1 VLLPVVLI
9 VLAGSATAPAQ
20 RQAQSGRIREVNVV
34 APPDSKGIVAIVGAL
49 LIDGRGGEPVR
60 DATVVVNGG
69 RIAAVGARSKLPVPA
84 GAEILEAGG
93 LTVLPGLLDAHFHLD
108 GNNELPAL
116 FLSHGVTSVRD
127 PGAWIEAYEAVRAAK
142 ASVPRLFLT
151 GPHMDTPPPAYPQDS
166 LLVRDADETRVA
178 VTNSI
183 DTGASAIKV
192 YFRLPLGLI
201 KVVTE
206 TAHARGI
213 PVTSHLEI
221 VDAAEAIRA
230 GVDGIE
236 HVTSL
241 GTALLPRR
249 EAEKYRQAVIADNRA
264 RNEGRYAVWS
274 NLDLESPRVRPLL
287 DLMLER
293 GTFLSPTLAVFE
305 RRSGDKDVTEV
316 HVRGFEKMLAFVGRA
331 RRAGVKVVLGSHSS
345 VPHAERGWAYQR
357 EMELLVEGGM
367 KPMEALVAATSEN
380 ARFFRVTDRLGTV
393 ETGKLADLVLIEG
406 DPLQDIRL
414 MRRVKRVMLNGK
426 WIN

>member
-1 VLLPVVLI
+1 MSMVRGLLVVLI
-9 VLAGSATAPAQ
+9 VLAASGRAP
-20 RQAQSGRIREVNVV
+20 AQSGRIREVNVV
-34 APPDSKGIVAIVGAL
+34 AAPDSKSPIAIVGAT
-49 LIDGRGGEPVR
+49 LIDGRGGEPVL
-60 DATVVVNGG
+60 DATVLVNGD
-69 RIAAVGARSKLPVPA
+69 RIAAVGSRLKVPVPP
-84 GAEILEAGG
+84 GTEILEARG

-108 GNNELPAL
+108 GNNKLPAL

-127 PGAWIEAYEAVRAAK
+127 PGAWIEAYDEVRAGKVA
-142 ASVPRLFLT
+142 VPRLFLT

-166 LLVRDADETRVA
+166 LLVRDAEETRQA
-178 VTNSI
+178 VSHSI

-201 KVVTE
+201 RVLVE

-249 EAEKYRQAVIADNRA
+249 EAEKYRQAVIADNKA

-274 NLDLESPRVRPLL
+274 SLDLNSPRVRPLL
-287 DLMLER
+287 DLMMER

-305 RRSGDKDVTEV
+305 RRTGDKNVTDV
-316 HVRGFEKMLAFVGRA
+316 HVRGFEKMLAFVGKA
-331 RRAGVKVVLGSHSS
+331 RKAGVKVVVGSHSS
-345 VPHAERGWAYQR
+345 VPHAESGWAYQR

-367 KPMEALVAATSEN
+367 TPREALMAATSEN

-393 ETGKLADLVLIEG
+393 ETGKLADLVLIDG

-414 MRRVKRVMLNGK
+414 MRRVKRVMLNGR

>member
-1 VLLPVVLI
+1 MRRALILVVVI
-9 VLAGSATAPAQ
+9 ILAAWGMAPAQ
-20 RQAQSGRIREVNVV
+20 SSRIREVNVV
-34 APPDSKGIVAIVGAL
+34 AAPDSRSTIAIVGAN
-49 LIDGRGGEPVR
+49 LIDGRGGDPVP
-60 DATVVVNGG
+60 DATVIVKGD
-69 RIAAVGARSKLPVPA
+69 RIAAVGARSNVSMPA
-84 GAEILEAGG
+84 GAEILEARG

-108 GNNELPAL
+108 GNNKLPAL

-127 PGAWIEAYEAVRAAK
+127 PGAWIEAYDAVRAAK
-142 ASVPRLFLT
+142 AAVPRLFLT

-166 LLVRDADETRVA
+166 LLVRDAEETRQA
-178 VTNSI
+178 VSHSI

-201 KVVTE
+201 KVLAE

-249 EAEKYRQAVIADNRA
+249 EAEKYRQAVIADNKA
-264 RNEGRYAVWS
+264 RSEGRYAVWS
-274 NLDLESPRVRPLL
+274 SLDLDSSRVRPLL
-287 DLMLER
+287 DLMMER

-305 RRSGDKDVTEV
+305 RRTGDKNVTDV
-316 HVRGFEKMLAFVGRA
+316 HVRGFEKMVAFVGKA
-331 RRAGVKVVLGSHSS
+331 RKAGVRVVVGSHSS
-345 VPHAERGWAYQR
+345 VPHAESGWAYQR

-393 ETGKLADLVLIEG
+393 ETGKLADLVLIDG

-414 MRRVKRVMLNGK
+414 MRRVKRVMLNGQ